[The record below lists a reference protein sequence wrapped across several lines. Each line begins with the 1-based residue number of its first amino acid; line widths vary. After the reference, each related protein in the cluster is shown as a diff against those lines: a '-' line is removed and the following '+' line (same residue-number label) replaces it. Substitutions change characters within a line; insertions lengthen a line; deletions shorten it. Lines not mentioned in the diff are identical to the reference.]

1 MQSKLFLAAKLLC
14 ILAFVFSLFLPPAE
28 GISETTMHSDTR
40 IQASS
45 ANLNSKAA
53 ERMISY
59 PEVISKNSHNSGLR
73 LPDPSIMLFVGVSL
87 IGLAVWTKRRVK
99 RAAR

>member
-1 MQSKLFLAAKLLC
+1 MQSKLFLTAKLLAV
-14 ILAFVFSLFLPPAE
+14 LAFVFSLFLPPAE
-28 GISETTMHSDTR
+28 GIRETALHSDAR

-45 ANLNSKAA
+45 ANLNSKAG

-59 PEVISKNSHNSGLR
+59 PEVISKNSYNSGLR

>member
-1 MQSKLFLAAKLLC
+1 MQSKLFLAAKLLAV
-14 ILAFVFSLFLPPAE
+14 LAFVFSLFLPPAE
-28 GISETTMHSDTR
+28 GIRETALHSDAR

-45 ANLNSKAA
+45 ANLNSKAG

-59 PEVISKNSHNSGLR
+59 PEVISKNNSGLQ

-87 IGLAVWTKRRVK
+87 IGLAVWAKHRVK

>member
-1 MQSKLFLAAKLLC
+1 MRSKLFLTAKL
-14 ILAFVFSLFLPPAE
+14 FVVICVRVFAVYRLRKEFAKRYW
-28 GISETTMHSDTR
+28 HSDTP

-45 ANLNSKAA
+45 SNLNSKAG

-59 PEVISKNSHNSGLR
+59 PEVISKNNHNSGLR

-87 IGLAVWTKRRVK
+87 IALAVWAKRRVK

>member
-1 MQSKLFLAAKLLC
+1 MRSKLFLAAKLFAV
-14 ILAFVFSLFLPPAE
+14 LAFAFSLFLPPAE
-28 GISETTMHSDTR
+28 GIRETVLHSDTR

-45 ANLNSKAA
+45 SNLNSKAR

-59 PEVISKNSHNSGLR
+59 PEVISKNNHNSGLR
-73 LPDPSIMLFVGVSL
+73 LLDPSIMLFVGVSL
-87 IGLAVWTKRRVK
+87 IALAVWAKRRVK

>member
-1 MQSKLFLAAKLLC
+1 MQSKLFLTAKLLAV
-14 ILAFVFSLFLPPAE
+14 LAFVFSLFLPPAE
-28 GISETTMHSDTR
+28 GIRETALHSDAR

-45 ANLNSKAA
+45 ANLNLKAS

>member
-1 MQSKLFLAAKLLC
+1 MQSKLFLATKLLTV
-14 ILAFVFSLFLPPAE
+14 LPSAFSPSLPPAE
-28 GISETTMHSDTR
+28 GIRETVLHSDTR

-45 ANLNSKAA
+45 ANLNSKAG

-59 PEVISKNSHNSGLR
+59 AEVISKNNSGLQ

-87 IGLAVWTKRRVK
+87 IGLAVWAKHRVK

>member
-1 MQSKLFLAAKLLC
+1 MQSKLFLTAKLLAV
-14 ILAFVFSLFLPPAE
+14 LAFVFSLVLPPAE
-28 GISETTMHSDTR
+28 GIRETALHSDAR

-45 ANLNSKAA
+45 ANLNSKAG

-59 PEVISKNSHNSGLR
+59 PEVISKNSNFGLR

-87 IGLAVWTKRRVK
+87 IGLAVWAKRRVK